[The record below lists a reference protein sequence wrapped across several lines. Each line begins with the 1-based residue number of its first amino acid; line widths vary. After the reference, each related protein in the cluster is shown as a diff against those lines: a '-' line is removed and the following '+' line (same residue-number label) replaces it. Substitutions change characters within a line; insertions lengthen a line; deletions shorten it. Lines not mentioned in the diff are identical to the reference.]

1 MMIAADTGPLLQQ
14 GSIQFILFGVMV
26 LATVVL
32 LWVTIA
38 K

>member
-14 GSIQFILFGVMV
+14 GSVQFILFGVMV
-26 LATVVL
+26 LVTVFL